1 MRRYSIKEIILVF
14 FALLNFPAYSFN
26 SKLLHP
32 EIHQYDAY
40 FHNAYLQQPDIPKGI
55 LEAIAFSYTRIQH
68 HQSIETTQTSCIGI
82 PETHGVMGLTENGK
96 GFFKNNLTYVSVLS
110 GFSKKELKEKPE
122 SSILGYAKAYSK
134 LLTKTT
140 QSDWNRHVDV
150 LKALSE
156 LPQNTIQQDF
166 ALNSQIYV
174 MLWFLNQ
181 PEFQEEFQFPDHMLD
196 LSRIFGEENYKVL
209 SSNFISINREEIKS
223 NSGDKYTKM
232 PGPCAD
238 FPGSIWVAAD
248 ATNFSTRGGTSISA
262 ITIHDIEGTY
272 AGAIA
277 WFQNPMANVS
287 AHYCLRSIDGQ
298 VTQMVCESDKAW
310 HVGTENPYTIG
321 LEHEGKADYE
331 GWYTESMYQASS
343 NVCLNAM
350 NNYNIDPLRAH
361 KGPPEYNINVL
372 GSCTKLKGHQHF
384 NNTTHRDPGLNWDWS
399 YFYRLLN
406 DSSTPVATSVTS
418 ATGDLYDSGGAG
430 SNYND
435 DERLFWLIE
444 PPGAKS
450 ISIAFSQFDIELN
463 WDYLYLY
470 DGKSVHDDLIGVFT
484 GATTPGTFIAE
495 SGSLLMEFR
504 SDCATTNPGWSATY
518 SASYTPLSCPVPTTL
533 IENSISPMSAELNW
547 NGTAGTYLLRYRDHT
562 YTPWTYETITALSY
576 SLTGLSSNSEY
587 YWGVASI
594 CGSDTS
600 SFAGK
605 MFTTPAATG
614 TFIIQ
619 ECNGIFRDS
628 GGPIGVYI
636 DNEDYTCTLN
646 TSGPISIDF
655 NSFNIENNYDY
666 LYIYDGPSI
675 ISPQIPGSPF
685 SGIVSPGAFTST
697 GNDLT
702 FRFTSD
708 SRTTASGW
716 EAIWTC
722 SLPGPTEPTAS
733 FSISSST
740 ICADD
745 SVQLVNNSIDATS
758 FEWTMPEANPISSSA
773 VNPWITLD
781 SSGIYQI
788 QLIANGPGGSDTT
801 IQNIHFIIVP
811 RPEADFIESSDSLF
825 LPAATLTLTNTSVHA
840 SSYYWDFGDGYS
852 SSDSNPWHTYTIA
865 DQYSVVLT
873 AYSASCG
880 ENSDTVIV
888 HVFNPLGLVEKP
900 IEFDYVLAPNPTSGE
915 MTIVVNSP
923 TSEIILYRIFDSKG
937 AITYQEYMKLKTGNN
952 QILLNFKEINLA
964 KGQYVFSFSCSSG
977 QVSKRIIYR

>member
-1 MRRYSIKEIILVF
+1 MRFGFLKEIVVLFILFTTLPVF
-14 FALLNFPAYSFN
+14 SFN
-26 SKLLHP
+26 SKLLHS
-32 EIHQYDAY
+32 EIHQYDTY
-40 FHNAYLQQPDIPKGI
+40 FHSAYLHHPEIPKGI

-68 HQSIETTQTSCIGI
+68 HQSIENTQKSCLGI

-110 GFSKKELKEKPE
+110 GFSKEDLKEKPK

-134 LLTKTT
+134 LLEKATH
-140 QSDWNRHVDV
+140 SGWNRHVGV

-156 LPQNTIQQDF
+156 IPQNTIQQDF
-166 ALNSQIYV
+166 ALNSQLYV
-174 MLWFLNQ
+174 MFWFLNQ
-181 PEFQEEFQFPDHMLD
+181 PAFQEEFQFPNHMLD
-196 LSRIFGEENYKVL
+196 LADIFGEENYKVL
-209 SSNFISINREEIKS
+209 SSNLISINREEIKN
-223 NSGDKYTKM
+223 NSGNRYTKM

-238 FPGSIWVAAD
+238 FPGSIWIAAD
-248 ATNFSTRGGTSISA
+248 ATNFSSRGGTTISA

-277 WFQNPMANVS
+277 WFQNPIANVS

-331 GWYTESMYQASS
+331 GWYTEAMYQASS
-343 NVCLNAM
+343 TVCLNTM
-350 NNYNIDPLRAH
+350 NNYGIDPLRAH
-361 KGPPEYNINVL
+361 QGPPEYNINVL
-372 GSCTKLKGHQHF
+372 GSCIKLKGHQHF

-406 DSSTPVATSVTS
+406 DGSTPITTSVTS
-418 ATGDLYDSGGAG
+418 ATGNIYDSGGAG
-430 SNYND
+430 NNYND

-444 PPGAKS
+444 PPGATS
-450 ISIAFSQFDIELN
+450 ISINFSQFDIELD

-470 DGKSVHDDLIGVFT
+470 DGKTVHDDEIGVYT
-484 GATTPGTFIAE
+484 GTTSPGTIMAE
-495 SGSLLMEFR
+495 SGSLLLEFR
-504 SDCATTNPGWSATY
+504 SDCATTNPGWSANY
-518 SASYTPLSCPVPTTL
+518 SASYTPLSCPVPTAL

-547 NGTAGTYLLRYRDHT
+547 NGTSANYLLRYRDHT

-614 TFIIQ
+614 TFVIP

-628 GGPIGVYI
+628 GGPIGVYL
-636 DNEDYTCTLN
+636 DAEDYTCTL
-646 TSGPISIDF
+646 TASGTISIDF
-655 NSFNIENNYDY
+655 ISFNVENNYDF
-666 LYIYDGPSI
+666 LYVYDGPSI
-675 ISPQIPGSPF
+675 ASPQIPGSPF
-685 SGIVSPGAFTST
+685 SGIVSPGAFTAT

-702 FRFTSD
+702 FRFNSD
-708 SRTTASGW
+708 SRTTANGW

-733 FSISSST
+733 FSVSSST

-745 SVQLVNNSIDATS
+745 SLQLVNNSLDATS
-758 FEWTMPEANPISSSA
+758 FEWTMPEATPVTSSA
-773 VNPWITLD
+773 INPWITYD

-811 RPEADFIESSDSLF
+811 EPEADFIENSDSLF
-825 LPAATLTLTNTSVHA
+825 LPVATLTLSNTSAHA

-852 SSDSNPWHTYTIA
+852 SSDSNPWHTYTVA
-865 DQYSVVLT
+865 DQYAVVLT

-880 ENSDTVIV
+880 NDTDSVIV
-888 HVFNPLGLVEKP
+888 HVFNPLGLVKNP
-900 IEFDYVLAPNPTSGE
+900 IEFDYQLSPNPTSGE
-915 MTIVVNSP
+915 MTLTVNSP
-923 TSEIILYRIFDSKG
+923 ISEIILYRIFDSKG
-937 AITYQEYMKLKTGNN
+937 AISYQKEVKLKVGNN
-952 QILLNFKEINLA
+952 QIRLNFKEFNLA
-964 KGQYVFSFSCSSG
+964 KGQYLFSFSCSSG
-977 QVSKRIIYR
+977 HESKRIIYR